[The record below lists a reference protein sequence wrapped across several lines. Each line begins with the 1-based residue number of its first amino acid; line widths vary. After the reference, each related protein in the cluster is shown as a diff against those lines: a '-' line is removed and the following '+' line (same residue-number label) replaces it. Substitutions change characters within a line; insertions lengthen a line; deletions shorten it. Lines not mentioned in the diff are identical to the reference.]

1 VVNLALPF
9 CSVIIV
15 NYNGKHLLHDCL
27 TAVLS
32 QAYDRFEVIV
42 VDNAST
48 DDSAGYLETNF
59 PAVTLVRLPANAGFA
74 GGNNEGVRHAQG
86 DLIVLLNN
94 DTIVADGWLQGLVD
108 AVGPAPVAIA
118 GSLIRTEGIPEKY
131 YEKNGSLNFLGH
143 NIMRKFDRSENTFFA
158 GGASLIYKRDI
169 LGTPFDGEYFLYLED
184 VYLSL
189 RARFLGYTVTQTSAS
204 RLRHLGRDT
213 TRRQQASRMTMYQER
228 NRLLNMF
235 LFFSMPTLL
244 KLLPLFAINVC
255 VKLAASLLVRRYS
268 FTGLLR
274 AYLWLL
280 VHPATIAGKRGVLRA
295 AHRVPEDTVT
305 SWMTSDLT
313 NAEAG
318 PGKVINACA
327 HLYFR
332 LAGIR
337 TLEDMPQGT
346 R

>member
-1 VVNLALPF
+1 MTLPL

-15 NYNGKHLLHDCL
+15 NYNGKHLLGGCL

-48 DDSAGYLETNF
+48 DDSAGYLEKNF
-59 PAVTLVRLPANAGFA
+59 PAVTLIRLPANAGFA
-74 GGNNEGVRHAQG
+74 GGNNEGVRHARG

-94 DTIVADGWLQGLVD
+94 DTIVAEGWLQALVD
-108 AVGPAPVAIA
+108 AVAPAPIAIA

-131 YEKNGSLNFLGH
+131 YDKNGSLNFLGH
-143 NIMRKFDRSENTFFA
+143 NIMRKFDRPENTFFA

-169 LGTPFDGEYFLYLED
+169 LGAPFDGEYFLYLED

-189 RARFLGYTVTQTSAS
+189 RARFLGYSVTQTSAS
-204 RLRHLGRDT
+204 RLRHLGSDT
-213 TRRQQASRMTMYQER
+213 TRRQQASLMTMYQER
-228 NRLLNMF
+228 NRILNML
-235 LFFSMPTLL
+235 LFFSTPTLL
-244 KLLPLFAINVC
+244 KLLPLFAVNVC

-268 FTGLLR
+268 FAGLLR

-280 VHPATIAGKRGVLRA
+280 VHPATIAGKRRVLRSERRA
-295 AHRVPEDTVT
+295 PEDEVT
-305 SWMTSDLT
+305 SWMSSDLA
-313 NAEAG
+313 NGESA
-318 PGKVINACA
+318 PGKALNTCA

-332 LAGIR
+332 LTGIC
-337 TLEDMPQGT
+337 TLEDLPPGT

>member
-1 VVNLALPF
+1 MNVPLPF

-27 TAVLS
+27 TAVVS
-32 QAYDRFEVIV
+32 QAYDRFEIIV

-59 PAVTLVRLPANAGFA
+59 PAVRLVRAHGNAGFA

-108 AVGPAPVAIA
+108 AVAPASVAIA
-118 GSLIRTEGIPEKY
+118 GSLVRTEGIPEKY

-143 NIMRKFDRSENTFFA
+143 NIMRKFDRPENTFFA

-169 LGTPFDGEYFLYLED
+169 LGLPFDDEYFLYLED

-189 RARFLGYTVTQTSAS
+189 RARFLGCSVMQTSAS
-204 RLRHLGRDT
+204 RVRHLGSDT
-213 TRRQQASRMTMYQER
+213 TRRQQASLITMYQER
-228 NRLLNMF
+228 NRLLTML
-235 LFFSMPTLL
+235 LFFGMPTLL
-244 KLLPLFAINVC
+244 KLLPLFALNVC
-255 VKLAASLLVRRYS
+255 AKLAASLLVRRYS
-268 FTGLLR
+268 FAGLLR
-274 AYLWLL
+274 AYLWLIA
-280 VHPATIAGKRGVLRA
+280 HPVTIAGKRRVLRTA
-295 AHRVPEDTVT
+295 RRVPEKDVT
-305 SWMTSDLT
+305 TWMTSDLT
-313 NAEAG
+313 NGESAS
-318 PGKVINACA
+318 GKAINACA
-327 HLYFR
+327 HMYLR
-332 LAGIR
+332 LTGIR
-337 TLEDMPQGT
+337 TLEDMPPGT